1 MKELENNWMKKW
13 ESVKE
18 KTVCPVDLNT
28 YFEQEEIAGKSL
40 TTINIGS
47 CDLPSGN
54 LLVRDP
60 LVYLPN
66 RNERPYF
73 QNAPAG
79 KYETEINRKLHNR
92 KQRKIIP
99 YSLFIYKK

>member
-40 TTINIGS
+40 TTIISVLAICRVEIFWYEIHWYISQTETNVHIFRT
-47 CDLPSGN
+47 
-54 LLVRDP
+54 LLRV
-60 LVYLPN
+60 N
-66 RNERPYF
+66 M
-73 QNAPAG
+73 
-79 KYETEINRKLHNR
+79 KRK
-92 KQRKIIP
+92 
-99 YSLFIYKK
+99 FV